1 MFKNP
6 KLGCLFAKIFI
17 HSFMR
22 GGCAAILTHMSK
34 VMCRAPGLNVDCR
47 YLFLLSPCPGPCDHR
62 LHLCPLESESPV
74 MTLNSHLEV
83 K

>member
-1 MFKNP
+1 MLVRKD
-6 KLGCLFAKIFI
+6 L
-17 HSFMR
+17 HSFIY
-22 GGCAAILTHMSK
+22 AW
-34 VMCRAPGLNVDCR
+34 GLCSNFDPYVKSDVESSRFECR
-47 YLFLLSPCPGPCDHR
+47 YLFSLSPCPGPCDHR